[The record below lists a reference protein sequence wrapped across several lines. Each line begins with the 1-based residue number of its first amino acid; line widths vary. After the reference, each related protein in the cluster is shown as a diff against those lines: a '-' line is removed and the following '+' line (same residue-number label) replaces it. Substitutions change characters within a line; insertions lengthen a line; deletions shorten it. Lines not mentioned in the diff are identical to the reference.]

1 MKNIILTGFMASGK
15 TTIGGE
21 LAKMMG
27 YAFADTDAMVEKS
40 EGRTINEIFA
50 ADGEEYFRNAET
62 EIAQKVSEM
71 SSTVV
76 STGGGMVMRA
86 ENVEYMRKNGIVF
99 YLDTDFDVIVAR
111 LKNAAATRPLAN
123 GQDFDALRARY
134 ESRQG
139 AYRNC
144 DYIIHITENDTPFM
158 CAKKI
163 ASIYRGTK

>member
-1 MKNIILTGFMASGK
+1 
-15 TTIGGE
+15 
-21 LAKMMG
+21 
-27 YAFADTDAMVEKS
+27 
-40 EGRTINEIFA
+40 
-50 ADGEEYFRNAET
+50 
-62 EIAQKVSEM
+62 
-71 SSTVV
+71 
-76 STGGGMVMRA
+76 MVMRA
-86 ENVEYMRKNGIVF
+86 KNIEHMRKNGIVF

-163 ASIYRGTK
+163 ASIYRGIK

>member
-15 TTIGGE
+15 TTIGTE

-27 YAFADTDAMVEKS
+27 YAFADTDSMIEKN
-40 EGRTINEIFA
+40 ENRTINEIFA
-50 ADGEEYFRNAET
+50 TDGEAYFRDVET
-62 EIAQKVSEM
+62 QMAKTVSEM
-71 SSTVV
+71 GNTVV
-76 STGGGMVMRA
+76 STGGGMVLRS

-99 YLDTDFDVIVAR
+99 YLDTDFDVIIQR

-123 GQDFDALRARY
+123 GVDEEALRTRFD
-134 ESRQG
+134 SRQE
-139 AYRNC
+139 AYSNC
-144 DYIIHITENDTPFM
+144 DYRIHITENDTPFM